1 MAPDSCRTHL
11 RHALNW
17 RTDGVEAMA
26 GDGLVSMCRVMV
38 VLENVVMGDGPCSE
52 TSALNSATSTLG
64 LFFGYASRHGFLEV
78 IRADTGRHIAIEKT
92 TDTAECAVYS
102 LRCE

>member
-1 MAPDSCRTHL
+1 MVPGICRTHL

-17 RTDGVEAMA
+17 RTDGMEAMA

-52 TSALNSATSTLG
+52 TSVLNSATSTLG
-64 LFFGYASRHGFLEV
+64 LFLIPDPAWLPRGYPRRYGASH
-78 IRADTGRHIAIEKT
+78 
-92 TDTAECAVYS
+92 CN
-102 LRCE
+102 